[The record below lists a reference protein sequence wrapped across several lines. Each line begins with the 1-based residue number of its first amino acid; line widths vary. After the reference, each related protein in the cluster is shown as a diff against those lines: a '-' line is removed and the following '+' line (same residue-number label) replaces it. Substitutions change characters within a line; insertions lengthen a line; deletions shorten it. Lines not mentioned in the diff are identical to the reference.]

1 MGMVIQMRD
10 LHGLNEQ
17 LPLLSRSHCHRE
29 PIAFTAGQAIDEIC
43 IRFDYIFFVGT
54 FFVLFYNVL
63 RIFSI

>member
-29 PIAFTAGQAIDEIC
+29 PIAFRTGQAIDEIR
-43 IRFDYIFFVGT
+43 IPFDYNF
-54 FFVLFYNVL
+54 L
-63 RIFSI
+63 